1 MKEQSKK
8 TDNKNIMKAIKII
21 TIILF
26 IVLITVISFFGIYKQ
41 NKNKVANTV
50 KDYTYSM
57 SINGARTI
65 KLQLDTGKKEII
77 KDSEGKIIESATDEE
92 IEKNGYVK
100 EEVPNNAEEAKTLD
114 NYKKVKNIIEKRL
127 NYLGVQEYN
136 ISLNEETGELI
147 VEIPENLGT
156 DTVVSNL
163 IKTGKFEII
172 DSETKEVLLDNSN
185 IKSSDVLYNTTENGT
200 GVYLDITFNKEGKA
214 KLEEISKTY
223 VKVEEKEENNT
234 VEDSNVIADT
244 NVVEDGNVVSEDVNT
259 ITEENAANEKKIT
272 MKIDDEEIMSTSFE
286 DPITT
291 GSIQLSVGTASTDS
305 GTIEDY
311 IKQAQSVA
319 VALDNGNMPLKYTV
333 GSNEYILSDIIEND
347 LKIVA
352 IIISIIVLVGII
364 ILIAKYKTNGLIA
377 GFSYIGLTALYL
389 LLIRYANVMI
399 SIESI
404 CAILIILVLNYI
416 FTQMLLNRIDEKS
429 KEKNTKS
436 VDKKVLETYVKFFN
450 RLIPVCII
458 TIAFCFVKWIPL
470 SSFGMT
476 LFWGIIIIAVY
487 NAVVTRML
495 LKIKMEDK

>member
-1 MKEQSKK
+1 MKKQSKK
-8 TDNKNIMKAIKII
+8 TNNKNIMKVVKIS

-26 IVLITVISFFGIYKQ
+26 IVLISMISFFGIYKQ
-41 NKNKVANTV
+41 NRNQVANTV

-65 KLQLDTGKKEII
+65 NLKLDTGKTEII
-77 KDSEGKIIESATDEE
+77 KDSEGKIIEEATDEE

-100 EEVPNNAEEAKTLD
+100 EEVLNNAEEAKTVE
-114 NYKKVKNIIEKRL
+114 NYKKVKSIIEKRL

-136 ISLNEETGELI
+136 ISVNETTGELI
-147 VEIPENLGT
+147 VEIPENPVT
-156 DTVVSNL
+156 DTVISNL
-163 IKTGKFEII
+163 IKPGKFEII

-185 IKSSDVLYNTTENGT
+185 IKSSDVLYNTTETGT
-200 GVYLDITFNKEGKA
+200 SVYLEIAFNKKGKA

-223 VKVEEKEENNT
+223 VKVEEKEETNKI
-234 VEDSNVIADT
+234 EDENVIVDT
-244 NVVEDGNVVSEDVNT
+244 NVVEDENVVSEDTNT
-259 ITEENAANEKKIT
+259 TTEETANEKKIT
-272 MKIDDEEIMSTSFE
+272 MKIDDEEIMTTSFE

-291 GSIQLSVGTASTDS
+291 GSIQLSVGMASTDA

-319 VALDNGNMPLKYTV
+319 VSLDNGNMPLKYTV
-333 GSNEYILSDIIEND
+333 EKNEYILSDIIEND

-352 IIISIIVLVGII
+352 TIIAIIVLVGII

-377 GFSYIGLTALYL
+377 GFAYIGLIALYL
-389 LLIRYANVMI
+389 LLIRYANVVV

-416 FTQMLLNRIDEKS
+416 FTQMLLNKINEKS
-429 KEKNTKS
+429 KEKNIKS
-436 VDKKVLETYVKFFN
+436 VNKKVLETYVKFFN